1 MSMII
6 KPMQSEDWPEVAR
19 IYKLGIA
26 TGLATFEKNV
36 PTWESWDKAHLQEC
50 RLVAFENQI
59 LVGWAALSPVS
70 SRCVYQGVAEVSVY
84 VDTNQSGRGIGTLL
98 MKTLISKSESLGF
111 WTLQSG
117 IFPENIAS
125 VNLHERSGFRKIGIR
140 ERIGKLDGT
149 WYDTLLME
157 RRSSSTGID

>member
-59 LVGWAALSPVS
+59 PVGWAALSPVS
-70 SRCVYQGVAEVSVY
+70 SRSVYQGVAEVSVY

-125 VNLHERSGFRKIGIR
+125 VHLHERSGFRKIGIR
-140 ERIGKLDGT
+140 ERIGKMDGK

>member
-1 MSMII
+1 
-6 KPMQSEDWPEVAR
+6 
-19 IYKLGIA
+19 
-26 TGLATFEKNV
+26 
-36 PTWESWDKAHLQEC
+36 
-50 RLVAFENQI
+50 
-59 LVGWAALSPVS
+59 
-70 SRCVYQGVAEVSVY
+70 
-84 VDTNQSGRGIGTLL
+84 L

-125 VNLHERSGFRKIGIR
+125 VHLHERSGFRKIGIR
-140 ERIGKLDGT
+140 ERIGKMDGK

>member
-70 SRCVYQGVAEVSVY
+70 SRSVYQGVAEVSVY

-125 VNLHERSGFRKIGIR
+125 VHLHERSGFRKIGIR
-140 ERIGKLDGT
+140 ERIGKMDGK